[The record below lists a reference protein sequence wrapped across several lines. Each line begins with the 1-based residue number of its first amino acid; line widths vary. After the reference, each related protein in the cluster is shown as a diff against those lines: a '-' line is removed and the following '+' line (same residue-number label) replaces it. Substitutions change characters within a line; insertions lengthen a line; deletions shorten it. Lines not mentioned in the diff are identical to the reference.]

1 MDLYKFYSKPA
12 ELLGA
17 KEKKYLPWGAFE
29 QATKGKKLNA
39 RQLAAIASHPRYAYL
54 YAINFIQGRWP
65 EGEAVIASD
74 PFYAYYYALYVI
86 KDRWPE
92 GEATIYSNPV
102 LADEYNDFLNSLRK

>member
-39 RQLAAIASHPRYAYL
+39 RQLAAIASNHRIAY
-54 YAINFIQGRWP
+54 
-65 EGEAVIASD
+65 V
-74 PFYAYYYALYVI
+74 
-86 KDRWPE
+86 
-92 GEATIYSNPV
+92 
-102 LADEYNDFLNSLRK
+102 